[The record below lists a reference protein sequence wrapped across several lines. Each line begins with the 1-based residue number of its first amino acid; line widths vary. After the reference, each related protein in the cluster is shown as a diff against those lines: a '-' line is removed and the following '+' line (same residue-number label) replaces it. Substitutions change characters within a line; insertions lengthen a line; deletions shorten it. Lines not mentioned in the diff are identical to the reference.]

1 MKSILIVFN
10 QASTERVE
18 YMLDTLEVRGFS
30 FWENVQGR
38 GSGDFG
44 KADRDTGTTA
54 RRPGD
59 PHRGTHT
66 WPEMNNA
73 ILTVVDDNKVDDIL
87 LAVRKLDKRN
97 EEVGIRAF
105 VWNIEQSV

>member
-1 MKSILIVFN
+1 MKSIMIVFN

-18 YMLDTLEVRGFS
+18 YLLDTLEVRGFT

-38 GSGDFG
+38 GHLNGE
-44 KADRDTGTTA
+44 
-54 RRPGD
+54 

-73 ILTVVDDNKVDDIL
+73 VMTVVKTTKWTTYSSPCANWTS
-87 LAVRKLDKRN
+87 ATRK
-97 EEVGIRAF
+97 
-105 VWNIEQSV
+105 

>member
-1 MKSILIVFN
+1 MKSIMIVFN

-18 YMLDTLEVRGFS
+18 YLLDTLEVRGFT

-38 GSGDFG
+38 GHLNGE
-44 KADRDTGTTA
+44 
-54 RRPGD
+54 

-73 ILTVVDDNKVDDIL
+73 VMTVVEDDKVDDIL
-87 LAVRKLDKRN
+87 LAVRKLGKRN

-105 VWNIEQSV
+105 VWNIEQMA

>member
-1 MKSILIVFN
+1 MKSVLIVYN
-10 QASTERVE
+10 QANNERVE
-18 YMLDTLEVRGFS
+18 YMLDTLGIRGFT

-44 KADRDTGTTA
+44 RSADDHDRV
-54 RRPGD
+54 PGD

-73 ILTVVDDNKVDDIL
+73 IMTVVDDSKVDELL

-105 VWNIEQSV
+105 VWTIDQMV

>member
-1 MKSILIVFN
+1 MGIKTNIMKSVFIVYN

-18 YMLDTLEVRGFS
+18 YMLDTLGIRGFT

-38 GSGDFG
+38 GHEN
-44 KADRDTGTTA
+44 
-54 RRPGD
+54 GD

-66 WPEMNNA
+66 WPELNNA
-73 ILTVVDDNKVDDIL
+73 LLTVVPDEQVDEL
-87 LAVRKLDKRN
+87 LLSIRKLDKRN

-105 VWNIEQSV
+105 VWNVEQMV